1 MATPETL
8 LADLGQ
14 LQQRLRQA
22 LEQQNWEQLSRLNA
36 QVRPTV
42 EPIMSEVEQGR
53 LDAALV
59 RERLEALNLFVSEA
73 NTAATKARDEARAS
87 LQGVSQNR
95 NAAKTYQD
103 VSSNRQR

>member
-8 LADLGQ
+8 LANLEQ
-14 LQQRLRQA
+14 LQEQLQET
-22 LEQQNWEQLSRLNA
+22 LEQQDWEQLSRLNA

-53 LDAALV
+53 LSATLV
-59 RERLEALNLFVSEA
+59 REHLEALNRFVSEA
-73 NTAATKARDEARAS
+73 NSAAAKARDEARAS